1 VLKGFACRYKV
12 LGDGQRQIMSFH
24 MAGDIPDLQ
33 SLHLGVMDHS
43 LGTMT
48 AVTAAFI
55 PHTAVHDLNRRL
67 PGVAAALWRDTL
79 IDAAVFREWLT
90 GVGRRSA
97 YTRTAHLVCEVFVRM
112 SSLGLAD
119 RDSFQLPL
127 TQVAMADALG
137 LSAVHINRVL
147 QDLRGEGLIA
157 SRGRTVVIRDWTG
170 LAKAGDFDAG
180 YLHLRRMPA

>member
-1 VLKGFACRYKV
+1 
-12 LGDGQRQIMSFH
+12 MSFH
-24 MAGDIPDLQ
+24 MPGDVPDLQ
-33 SLHLGVMDHS
+33 SLQLRVMDHS
-43 LGTMT
+43 LGTLT
-48 AVTAAFI
+48 PVVAAFI
-55 PHTAVHDLNRRL
+55 PHGALRELIRRH
-67 PGVAAALWRDTL
+67 PGLGGVFWRDTL